1 MLDEINQEA
10 NQRMQKTIDA
20 FSSNLRKIRTGR
32 ATPDILDSVQI
43 DYYGNETPLNQL
55 ANVSVEDSQTLAIS
69 PWEQKFIPE
78 IEQAILKSN
87 LGLNPITSGSIIRV
101 PLPHLTE
108 ERRIELTKQVRHEE
122 ELAKV
127 SMRNIRRDP
136 IQDLKEF
143 LNEKMISEDNFHKGQ
158 VDIQTITDDKIKNI
172 ESLSELLSNERA
184 LLRQKNSANY

>member
-1 MLDEINQEA
+1 MLDEVNKESS
-10 NQRMQKTIDA
+10 QRMQTTIDA

-32 ATPDILDSVQI
+32 ATPDILDSIQI
-43 DYYGNETPLNQL
+43 DYYGNETQLKQL
-55 ANVSVEDSQTLAIS
+55 ANISVEDSQTLAIS

-87 LGLNPITSGSIIRV
+87 LGLNPITSGSIERI

-127 SMRNIRRDP
+127 SIRNIRRDS

-143 LNEKMISEDNFHKGQ
+143 LNEKMISEDDFHKGQ
-158 VDIQTITDDKIKNI
+158 VNIQTITDDKIKNI
-172 ESLSELLSNERA
+172 ESLSE
-184 LLRQKNSANY
+184 QKQKELMSF

>member
-1 MLDEINQEA
+1 MLDEVNKESS
-10 NQRMQKTIDA
+10 QRMQKTIDA

-32 ATPDILDSVQI
+32 ATPDILDSIQI
-43 DYYGNETPLNQL
+43 DYYGNETQLKQL
-55 ANVSVEDSQTLAIS
+55 ANINVEDSQTLAIS

-87 LGLNPITSGSIIRV
+87 LGLNPITSGSIVRI

-108 ERRIELTKQVRHEE
+108 ERRIDLTKQVRHEE

-127 SMRNIRRDP
+127 SIRNIRRDS

-143 LNEKMISEDNFHKGQ
+143 LNEKMISEDDFHKGQ
-158 VDIQTITDDKIKNI
+158 VNIQTITDDKIKNI
-172 ESLSELLSNERA
+172 ESLSE
-184 LLRQKNSANY
+184 QKQKELMSF

>member
-1 MLDEINQEA
+1 MLDEINKESS
-10 NQRMQKTIDA
+10 QRMQKTIDA

-32 ATPDILDSVQI
+32 ATPDILDSIQI
-43 DYYGNETPLNQL
+43 DYYGNETQLKQL
-55 ANVSVEDSQTLAIS
+55 ANISVEDSQTLAIS

-87 LGLNPITSGSIIRV
+87 LGLNPITSGSIVRI
-101 PLPHLTE
+101 PLPNLTE

-127 SMRNIRRDP
+127 SIRNIRRDS

-172 ESLSELLSNERA
+172 ESLSE
-184 LLRQKNSANY
+184 QKQKELMSF

>member
-1 MLDEINQEA
+1 MLDEINKESS
-10 NQRMQKTIDA
+10 QRMQKTIA
-20 FSSNLRKIRTGR
+20 ALSSNLRKIRTGR
-32 ATPDILDSVQI
+32 ATPDILDSIQI
-43 DYYGNETPLNQL
+43 DYYGNETQLKQL
-55 ANVSVEDSQTLAIS
+55 ANISVEDSQTLAIS

-87 LGLNPITSGSIIRV
+87 LGLNPITSGSIVRI

-127 SMRNIRRDP
+127 SIRNIRRDS

-143 LNEKMISEDNFHKGQ
+143 LNEKMMSEDDFHKGQ
-158 VDIQTITDDKIKNI
+158 VNIQTITDDKIKNI
-172 ESLSELLSNERA
+172 ESLSE
-184 LLRQKNSANY
+184 QKQKELMSF

>member
-1 MLDEINQEA
+1 MLDEINQETS
-10 NQRMQKTIDA
+10 QRMQKSIDA

-43 DYYGNETPLNQL
+43 DYYGNETPINQL
-55 ANVSVEDSQTLAIS
+55 ANITVEDSQTLAIS

-78 IEQAILKSN
+78 IEQAILNAN
-87 LGLNPITSGSIIRV
+87 LGLNTVTSGSVVRI

-108 ERRIELTKQVRHEE
+108 VRRIELTKQVRHEE

-127 SMRNIRRDP
+127 SIRNIRRDS

-143 LNEKMISEDNFHKGQ
+143 FNEKMISEDHLHKGQ

-172 ESLSELLSNERA
+172 ESLSE
-184 LLRQKNSANY
+184 QKQKELMSF

>member
-1 MLDEINQEA
+1 MLDEINQETS
-10 NQRMQKTIDA
+10 QRMQKSIDA

-43 DYYGNETPLNQL
+43 DYYGNETPIKQL
-55 ANVSVEDSQTLAIS
+55 ANITVEDSQTLAIS

-78 IEQAILKSN
+78 IEHAIAKAN
-87 LGLNPITSGSIIRV
+87 LGLNPITSGNIVRI

-108 ERRIELTKQVRHEE
+108 VRRIELTKQVRHEA

-127 SMRNIRRDP
+127 SIRNIRRDS

-143 LNEKMISEDNFHKGQ
+143 FNEKMISEDHFHKGQ
-158 VDIQTITDDKIKNI
+158 VDIQTVTDDKIKNI
-172 ESLSELLSNERA
+172 ESLSE
-184 LLRQKNSANY
+184 QKQKELMSF

>member
-1 MLDEINQEA
+1 MLDEINQET
-10 NQRMQKTIDA
+10 NQRMQKSIDA

-32 ATPDILDSVQI
+32 ATPDILDSVQV

-122 ELAKV
+122 ELAKL
-127 SMRNIRRDP
+127 SMRNIRRDS

-143 LNEKMISEDNFHKGQ
+143 LNEKMISEDDFHKGQ
-158 VDIQTITDDKIKNI
+158 VNIQTITDDKIKNI
-172 ESLSELLSNERA
+172 ESLSE
-184 LLRQKNSANY
+184 QKQKELMSF